1 MKMHYDVLIIG
12 GGPGGYTA
20 ANKAAKNGLSVA
32 LFEKNKVG
40 GTCLNRGCIPMK
52 SLIESAR
59 ILNGSREG
67 DLYGVHSENV
77 SFDYE
82 AVNRRRD
89 EVVTALRNGVER
101 SLKAN
106 KVDVIQG
113 HAKIVAQGTVV
124 CEGTEYTAEHIIIA
138 TGSVPSIP
146 PIEGAEL
153 AIDSDAILETDYRI
167 PESLIIIGGGVIGSE
182 IASALSAFNCEIT
195 ILEMAEHLLPTM
207 DKDIG
212 QRLASYFRKK
222 KIVSICSASVKSISK
237 KDDILTVNY
246 LDKNGDPQTA
256 TAQQVLIA
264 TGRKANLEGLLGDEC
279 RPEVFRGIVSDAE
292 GRTNIPGIYVI
303 GDARSGN
310 IQLAHVA
317 EAQGENIVDLI
328 LGKEPVNDMKVIP
341 SGVYTDPEIA
351 TVGSMEKDLK
361 ASDIAYE
368 THKFLTGANGKCLIE
383 NSESG
388 FVKVLTVENVIVGGQ
403 IVAPHATELIGELAI
418 AVQKKMTMKEFAEV
432 VHPHPTVSEMLW
444 DAVKE

>member
-1 MKMHYDVLIIG
+1 MHYDVIVIG

-20 ANKAAKNGLSVA
+20 ANKAAANGLHTA

-59 ILNGSREG
+59 ILNGCRNGEM
-67 DLYGVHSENV
+67 YGIHSDNV

-89 EVVTALRNGVER
+89 EVVTTLRSGVER

-106 KVDVIQG
+106 KVDVICGQ
-113 HAKIVAQGTVV
+113 AKMKKDRSVLCEDTV
-124 CEGTEYTAEHIIIA
+124 YTADHIIIA
-138 TGSVPSIP
+138 TGSVPAIP

-153 AIDSDAILETDYRI
+153 AIDSDRILETDYRI
-167 PESLIIIGGGVIGSE
+167 PGSMIIIGGGVIGTE
-182 IASALSAFNCEIT
+182 IASALSAFGCQIT

-212 QRLASYFRKK
+212 QRLVSYFRKK
-222 KIVSICSASVKSISK
+222 QINTVCSASVRSIRKTEDGLS
-237 KDDILTVNY
+237 VSY
-246 LDKNGDPQTA
+246 QDKNGTELSV
-256 TAQQVLIA
+256 TGEEVLIA
-264 TGRKANLEGLLGDEC
+264 TGRKANLEGLFEEETDLK
-279 RPEVFRGIVSDAE
+279 VFRGIVSDE
-292 GRTNIPGIYVI
+292 NGQTDLPGVYVI

-317 EAQGENIVDLI
+317 EAQGENIVDHI
-328 LGKEPVNDMKVIP
+328 LGKELTNDMSVIP

-351 TVGSMEKDLK
+351 TVGCREADLK
-361 ASDIAYE
+361 QENVEY
-368 THKFLTGANGKCLIE
+368 KVRKYLTGANGKCLIE

-388 FVKVLTVENVIVGGQ
+388 FVKVITVDDVIVGGQ
-403 IVAPHATELIGELAI
+403 IIAPHATELIGELAI
-418 AVQKKMTMKEFAEV
+418 AVEKKMTAKQFAEV
-432 VHPHPTVSEMLW
+432 VHPHPTISEMLW
-444 DAVKE
+444 NVVKQK

>member
-1 MKMHYDVLIIG
+1 
-12 GGPGGYTA
+12 
-20 ANKAAKNGLSVA
+20 
-32 LFEKNKVG
+32 
-40 GTCLNRGCIPMK
+40 
-52 SLIESAR
+52 
-59 ILNGSREG
+59 
-67 DLYGVHSENV
+67 
-77 SFDYE
+77 
-82 AVNRRRD
+82 
-89 EVVTALRNGVER
+89 
-101 SLKAN
+101 
-106 KVDVIQG
+106 
-113 HAKIVAQGTVV
+113 
-124 CEGTEYTAEHIIIA
+124 
-138 TGSVPSIP
+138 
-146 PIEGAEL
+146 
-153 AIDSDAILETDYRI
+153 
-167 PESLIIIGGGVIGSE
+167 
-182 IASALSAFNCEIT
+182 
-195 ILEMAEHLLPTM
+195 
-207 DKDIG
+207 
-212 QRLASYFRKK
+212 
-222 KIVSICSASVKSISK
+222 IVSICSASVKSISK
-237 KDDILTVNY
+237 KDDILAVNY
-246 LDKNGDPQTA
+246 LDRNGDPQTA
-256 TAQQVLIA
+256 MARQVLIA

-279 RPEVFRGIVSDAE
+279 QPEVFRGIVSDAE

-361 ASDIAYE
+361 TSDIAYE

-403 IVAPHATELIGELAI
+403 IIAPHATELIGELAI

>member
-1 MKMHYDVLIIG
+1 MHYDVIVIG

-20 ANKAAKNGLSVA
+20 ANKAAANGLHTA

-59 ILNGSREG
+59 ILNGCRNGEM
-67 DLYGVHSENV
+67 YGIHSDNV

-89 EVVTALRNGVER
+89 EVVTTLRSGVER

-106 KVDVIQG
+106 RVDVICGQ
-113 HAKIVAQGTVV
+113 AKMKKDRSVLCEDTV
-124 CEGTEYTAEHIIIA
+124 YTADHIIIA
-138 TGSVPSIP
+138 TGSVPAIP

-153 AIDSDAILETDYRI
+153 AIDSDRILETDYRI
-167 PESLIIIGGGVIGSE
+167 PGSMIIIGGGVIGTE
-182 IASALSAFNCEIT
+182 IASALSAFGCQIT

-222 KIVSICSASVKSISK
+222 QIGAVCSASVRSIRKTEDGLS
-237 KDDILTVNY
+237 VSY
-246 LDKNGDPQTA
+246 QDKNGSEQSVTGEE
-256 TAQQVLIA
+256 VLIA
-264 TGRKANLEGLLGDEC
+264 TGRKANLEGLFEEETNLK
-279 RPEVFRGIVSDAE
+279 VFRGIVSDE
-292 GRTNIPGIYVI
+292 NGQTDLPGVYVI

-317 EAQGENIVDLI
+317 EAQGENIVDHI
-328 LGKEPVNDMKVIP
+328 LGKELTNDMSVIP

-351 TVGSMEKDLK
+351 TVGCRETDLK
-361 ASDIAYE
+361 QENVEY
-368 THKFLTGANGKCLIE
+368 KVRKYLTGANGKCLIE

-388 FVKVLTVENVIVGGQ
+388 FVKVITVDDVIVGGQ
-403 IVAPHATELIGELAI
+403 IIAPHATELIGELAI
-418 AVQKKMTMKEFAEV
+418 AVEKKMTVKQFAEV
-432 VHPHPTVSEMLW
+432 VHPHPTISEMLW
-444 DAVKE
+444 NVVKQK

>member
-1 MKMHYDVLIIG
+1 MHYDVLIIG

-32 LFEKNKVG
+32 LFEENKVG

-67 DLYGVHSENV
+67 DLYGIHSENV

-89 EVVTALRNGVER
+89 EVVNALRNGVER

-124 CEGTEYTAEHIIIA
+124 CEETEYTAEHIIVA

-153 AIDSDAILETDYRI
+153 AIDSDAILETDYRV
-167 PESLIIIGGGVIGSE
+167 PESLIIIGGGVIGLE

-212 QRLASYFRKK
+212 QRLSSYFRKK

-237 KDDILTVNY
+237 KDDVLAVNY

-279 RPEVFRGIVSDAE
+279 QPEVFRGIVSDAE

-303 GDARSGN
+303 GDARSGH

-361 ASDIAYE
+361 TSDIAYE

-403 IVAPHATELIGELAI
+403 IIAPHATELIGELAI

-444 DAVKE
+444 DVVKE

>member
-59 ILNGSREG
+59 ILNGSRDG
-67 DLYGVHSENV
+67 SLYGIHSENV

-113 HAKIVAQGTVV
+113 HAKIVTQGTVV
-124 CEGTEYTAEHIIIA
+124 CEGTEYTAEHIIVA

-153 AIDSDAILETDYRI
+153 AIDSDVILETDYRV

-237 KDDILTVNY
+237 KDDILAVNY
-246 LDKNGDPQTA
+246 LDRNGDPQTA
-256 TAQQVLIA
+256 TARQVLIA

-303 GDARSGN
+303 GDARSEN

-361 ASDIAYE
+361 GSDIAYE

-403 IVAPHATELIGELAI
+403 IIAPHATELIGELAI

-444 DAVKE
+444 DVVKE